1 MRFLRVYHESTGPE
15 VHIMQ
20 DSTGFNETSSVHI
33 FQDANTVHGDNRSKA
48 KANQSDGL
56 TICKIWLQKEDC
68 QKTSTKPGLIIC
80 ENELFLACREDVDD
94 VEELFDARLLLAM
107 ENTLVKK
114 VKTVAGGPFESI
126 HFCMLEESWNI
137 LPRLSIIFQLL

>member
-1 MRFLRVYHESTGPE
+1 MIMITACFRDVHVDWLAAALRSIIVIIDVLLYWLHSDRHGSRLHEGLHVPHHDVLGRPQVPEFAINDTAVICCTHALCMRFLRVYHESTGPE

-56 TICKIWLQKEDC
+56 TICKI
-68 QKTSTKPGLIIC
+68 
-80 ENELFLACREDVDD
+80 
-94 VEELFDARLLLAM
+94 
-107 ENTLVKK
+107 
-114 VKTVAGGPFESI
+114 
-126 HFCMLEESWNI
+126 
-137 LPRLSIIFQLL
+137 